1 MQINPL
7 KKILS
12 VGAKETV
19 QAVADVVDQFVAN
32 PQEKEAARAAIEN
45 EISKRW
51 NSDMSSDS
59 WLSKNVRPL
68 TLIVV
73 ISFLV
78 IMTFFDGL
86 GITEVNESWISL
98 WNMLSVTV
106 VGGYF
111 AIRGYEKTSLWK
123 RK

>member
-1 MQINPL
+1 MKNPL
-7 KKILS
+7 KKILNI
-12 VGAKETV
+12 GAKETV
-19 QAVADVVDQFVAN
+19 EAVANVVDRFVQN
-32 PQEKEAARAAIEN
+32 PEEKEAARAAIEN
-45 EISKRW
+45 EITKRW
-51 NSDMSSDS
+51 EADSLTDS

-86 GITEVNESWISL
+86 GVTEVNESWISL

-111 AIRGYEKTSLWK
+111 AIRGYEKTTLWK
-123 RK
+123 KK